1 MAGLVREVV
10 VADAGSTDA
19 TLAIADEMGAVVV
32 TGARGRGAQ
41 LATGAAAAAKGQWLL
56 FLHADTVLAADWP
69 DAVLAFVRA
78 GGPDRA
84 AAFTLAFDEDGPAAR
99 RTAGL
104 ANWRARALGLPY
116 GDQGLLISRALH
128 DALGGFRDMPLM
140 EDVDMVRRIGRR
152 RMTILPTV
160 ATTSAARYR
169 RDGWLKRSLANIA
182 LVTLYHLG
190 ADPAWLRKLYG

>member
-19 TLAIADEMGAVVV
+19 TLAIADEMGAAIV

-41 LATGAAAAAKGQWLL
+41 LAAGAAVAKGRWLL
-56 FLHADTVLAADWP
+56 FLHADTVLAPDWP
-69 DAVLAFVRA
+69 DAVLAFLRA
-78 GGPDRA
+78 GGTDRA
-84 AAFTLAFDEDGPAAR
+84 AAFTLAFDEDGPDAR

-116 GDQGLLISRALH
+116 GDQGLLMSRAFCAAH
-128 DALGGFRDMPLM
+128 GGFRDLPLM
-140 EDVDMVRRIGRR
+140 EDVDMVRRIGARR
-152 RMTILPTV
+152 LTILSHAAV
-160 ATTSAARYR
+160 TSAARYR

-182 LVTLYHLG
+182 LVVLFHLG
-190 ADPAWLRKLYG
+190 ADPAWLKKLYG